1 METSP
6 TQTPLQYVEIN
17 GARLAFRIVGK
28 TDAPL
33 FITLHG
39 GRGFGSHGSDFRAY
53 QSLSDQFRVLSFD
66 FRGHGLSSPTPP
78 YTFAQIV
85 DDVDALRKHFVGDDQ
100 AVICGGSFG
109 GYIAQQYAITYPD
122 KVAHLILRGTAP
134 SHEHE
139 AEALVIIK
147 QRLSRA
153 PMASV
158 EMLKKVFSSFKDDT
172 EMALV
177 MFAIGPLYSEGDYN
191 PDQGLE
197 SCRSTIYRADSH
209 NALYSEEEKYFD
221 YRDRLRDI
229 VAPTLIIV
237 GEKDWICPPSQSEI
251 IQRGITNSQL
261 LVVPNANHSVHH
273 EKNAEVIQAIR
284 TFVKSQQVES
294 IESAQ

>member
-1 METSP
+1 MSGS
-6 TQTPLQYVEIN
+6 QTPLQYIDIN
-17 GARLAFRIVGK
+17 GAKLAFRISGK
-28 TDAPL
+28 PDAPL

-39 GRGFGSHGSDFRAY
+39 GRGFGSHGSNFRAY
-53 QSLSDQFRVLSFD
+53 QPLSDHFRVLSFD
-66 FRGHGLSSPTPP
+66 FRGHGQSSPTPP

-85 DDVDALRKHFVGDDQ
+85 DDVEALRRHFVGDDK

-109 GYIAQQYAITYPD
+109 GYIAQQYAITYPE
-122 KVAHLILRGTAP
+122 KVAQLILRGTAP

-147 QRLSRA
+147 QRLHRA

-158 EMLKKVFSSFKDDT
+158 DMLRKVFSSFKDDA

-177 MFAIGPLYSEGDYN
+177 MFAIGPLYSEGEYN
-191 PDQGLE
+191 PDKGLE
-197 SCRSTIYRADSH
+197 SCRSTIYRAESH

-221 YRDRLRDI
+221 YRDRLKKI
-229 VAPTLIIV
+229 IAPTLIVV

-251 IQRGITNSQL
+251 IHRGVPNSQL
-261 LVVPNANHSVHH
+261 LIVPNANHSVHH

-284 TFVKSQQVES
+284 DFVKPRG
-294 IESAQ
+294 A